1 MAEYISGTNEK
12 TEKTLKKAKG
22 RMLFVDEVYTL
33 LSTSGKVYGKEAIEA
48 LMANMN
54 SNIDGKTKNP
64 IFIFA
69 G

>member
-1 MAEYISGTNEK
+1 
-12 TEKTLKKAKG
+12 
-22 RMLFVDEVYTL
+22 MLFVDEVYTL

-48 LMANMN
+48 LMAKMN
-54 SNIDGKTKNP
+54 SKIDGKTKNP